1 MNANPSTPPIDLAT
15 TAAPPEAATLG
26 AAIEQMASLR
36 EKPWARMGQML
47 LEIEQTKY
55 WEEQG
60 ASSFGE
66 YVALLAER
74 LNLDQSVLW
83 RNRKAVEF
91 YETELRELIQSAEGT
106 LPALAEKPPK
116 IGPEGLS
123 LLERIG
129 RVAPKEVYLDLAMQS
144 IFGNLSRNKLRDAW
158 YALSPVLKGKTARGR
173 GTTTPRIDPNDTRAA
188 GQLDES
194 LILKAFATEG
204 AEWIGKPDLRG
215 FSRDGELRDLKLHAY
230 EIFFGNQ
237 VPHIRLGDDNM
248 CNSSTYKADAIAAVS
263 VTGAEDSLARV
274 YAALLLHGIEV
285 ARCADLASADLS
297 RLPKIAASFDYF
309 WLAIPMPEDRAE
321 LNEIVRMLPESIGVL
336 GLMDYRLQR
345 LRQAQRN
352 PPTEQRRRATCAITK
367 ALLASRLK
375 QIG

>member
-1 MNANPSTPPIDLAT
+1 MSTEPVPTPADLST
-15 TAAPPEAATLG
+15 NVTASAAGSLG
-26 AAIEQMASLR
+26 TAVEQMTNLR
-36 EKPWARMGQML
+36 EKSWARMGRL
-47 LEIEQTKY
+47 LLDIEQTGY

-60 ASSFGE
+60 SSSFGE

-74 LNLDQSVLW
+74 LNLDPSVLW

-106 LPALAEKPPK
+106 LPALNEKPPK

-194 LILKAFATEG
+194 LILKAFSTEG

-215 FSRDGELRDLKLHAY
+215 FSRGGELRDLKLHAY

-237 VPHIRLGDDNM
+237 VPRIRLGDDDM
-248 CNSSTYKADAIAAVS
+248 RNSSTYKADAIAAVS
-263 VTGAEDSLARV
+263 VTGTDDSLARV

-285 ARCADLASADLS
+285 ARCADLANADLS
-297 RLPKIAASFDYF
+297 KLAKIAASFDFF
-309 WLAIPMPEDRAE
+309 WLAIPMPEDREE
-321 LNEIVRMLPESIGVL
+321 LDEIVRRLPESIGVL
-336 GLMDYRLQR
+336 GMMGYKLRR
-345 LRQAQRN
+345 LRQAQRT
-352 PPTEQRRRATCAITK
+352 PDTEQRRRTTCALTK
-367 ALLASRLK
+367 ALLASKLK
-375 QIG
+375 QVG